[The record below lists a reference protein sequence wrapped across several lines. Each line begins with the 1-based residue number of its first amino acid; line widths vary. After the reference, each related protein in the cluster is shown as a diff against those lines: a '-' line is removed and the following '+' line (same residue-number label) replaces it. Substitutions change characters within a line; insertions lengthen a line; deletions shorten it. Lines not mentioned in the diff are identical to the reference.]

1 MDIILKIDIPHDYY
15 SLTPNIS
22 TPVPQTIAMRYC
34 VHPNAH
40 VPVYTVCFVV
50 VLCLGCLCRRALMN
64 KVTLVLWLLCCTM
77 LHNAVA
83 NEQPQCDLLWS

>member
-1 MDIILKIDIPHDYY
+1 MVTFPHSYDFNTCLTNHCHEILLCAPK
-15 SLTPNIS
+15 S
-22 TPVPQTIAMRYC
+22 
-34 VHPNAH
+34 H
-40 VPVYTVCFVV
+40 VLVYTVCFVV

-64 KVTLVLWLLCCTM
+64 EVTVALWLLCYTM